1 MINGIERDIRDEPD
15 SLAQPIA
22 AVDILAIGRRRS
34 RTVIRVLRYAA
45 ESGNM
50 LRRLD
55 SNA

>member
-1 MINGIERDIRDEPD
+1 MINGIERDRRDELD

-22 AVDILAIGRRRS
+22 AVDVLPIGRRRS

-45 ESGNM
+45 ESSNM